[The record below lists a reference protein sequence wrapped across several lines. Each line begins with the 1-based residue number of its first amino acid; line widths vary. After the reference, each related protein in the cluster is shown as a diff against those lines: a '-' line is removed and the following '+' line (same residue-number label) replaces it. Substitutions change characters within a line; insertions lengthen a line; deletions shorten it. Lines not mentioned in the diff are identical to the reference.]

1 METITTVESRQKPTC
16 SCQRA
21 HRSEAHPHHLF
32 IPSYSP
38 GSVGLLRFYG
48 YKRKPAHINGQND
61 SFYGLVSQHKHLK
74 CAKKKKGGRGE
85 DATTEVDSTE
95 QNSFLIN
102 GKNQK
107 YFGLSKPSSGLR
119 KSFPRTGGRS

>member
-38 GSVGLLRFYG
+38 GSVGYYGFMGTKENLLTLMVRMILFMG
-48 YKRKPAHINGQND
+48 WFHNTNTSNVQ
-61 SFYGLVSQHKHLK
+61 
-74 CAKKKKGGRGE
+74 KKKGGGGE